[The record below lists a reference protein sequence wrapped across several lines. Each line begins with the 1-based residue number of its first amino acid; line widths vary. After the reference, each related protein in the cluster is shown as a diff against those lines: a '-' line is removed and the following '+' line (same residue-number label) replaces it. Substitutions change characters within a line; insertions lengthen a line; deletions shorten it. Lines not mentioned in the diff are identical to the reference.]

1 MRFCNALSE
10 REELSLA
17 YLLRDQTV
25 DLVPDASGYRLPTEA
40 EWEYACRAGTTT
52 PYWSGVHEAD
62 LARIAWYS
70 ANANG
75 TTHPVAGKPANPWG
89 LHDMHGNVWEWCL
102 DLYGPYPAD
111 PPTTPKSPPK
121 RSRSRLPRLLLP
133 NRGLRC
139 PLCPPK
145 LVAPHPRRLQ
155 PRIPR
160 RTSHRDQA
168 GSCIMALARKS
179 RSTPTIPSFEHCP
192 TDDSTHIGA
201 TPTRMIIGV
210 RPRQQS

>member
-121 RSRSRLPRLLLP
+121 TVPIASSAA
-133 NRGLRC
+133 
-139 PLCPPK
+139 
-145 LVAPHPRRLQ
+145 AP
-155 PRIPR
+155 
-160 RTSHRDQA
+160 S
-168 GSCIMALARKS
+168 KS
-179 RSTPTIPSFEHCP
+179 RPSVPALPTETGGSPPSPTPA
-192 TDDSTHIGA
+192 TDSASYVPPRSGRKLHNGA
-201 TPTRMIIGV
+201 GP
-210 RPRQQS
+210 